1 MFFLNR
7 NSLYWCQLELVD
19 RLSQNVVCT
28 QTKKTV
34 FIIRKLTNLSQVTA
48 FTVFSIESGNRRISP
63 DIAIKS
69 PAMNFSSMG
78 LMFKTKSSFHFYFNS
93 VRLSF
98 AGMYS
103 RIEHGNSGLK
113 TNLSV

>member
-69 PAMNFSSMG
+69 PAMNFPSMG
-78 LMFKTKSSFHFYFNS
+78 LMLKNKLSCLFYFNS
-93 VRLSF
+93 VNLSF
-98 AGMYS
+98 AGMYKMYS
-103 RIEHGNSGLK
+103 RSEHGII
-113 TNLSV
+113 